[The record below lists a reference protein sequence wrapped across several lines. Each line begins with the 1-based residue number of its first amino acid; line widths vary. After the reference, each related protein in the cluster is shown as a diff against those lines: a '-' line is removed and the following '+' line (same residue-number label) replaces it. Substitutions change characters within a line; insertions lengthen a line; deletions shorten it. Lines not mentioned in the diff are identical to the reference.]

1 MATTVASATLK
12 VTLKEDIVLNG
23 RQQGSE
29 AVLSIPSINE
39 ISKRILT
46 IPTSEIEIIAMSTA
60 VASGTYIESDVRYI
74 RITNLDD
81 TNHITLTF
89 KNENSDEFAIK
100 LDKGQSYIYNGD
112 MDGGVVDTMDAIDGT
127 GLTLSLGDLVNITAL
142 ADTAA
147 CDLEVFVASA

>member
-1 MATTVASATLK
+1 MATTVASATLR

-29 AVLSIPSINE
+29 SVLSIPSINE

>member
-29 AVLSIPSINE
+29 SVLSIPSINE

-112 MDGGVVDTMDAIDGT
+112 MDGGGVDTMDAIDGT